1 MKLYKS
7 VISAL
12 ALGLVALSCQGQDPT
27 NVRVQNVLKKL
38 VSSNNSEVVG
48 LGSWISGKKYNDPLT
63 GGASD
68 HDMRLLLPQGTS
80 PEDALGEWKATQAK
94 LKEMVKAEFGEDADR
109 VLSTINLY
117 PPTQLVQGVEDGA
130 DAAER
135 FVGLGTVPNLGYTGA
150 VDASMEDS
158 MAKKLTEG
166 LYGPGASAFTQNYE
180 EDAGKLFYSYKGK
193 GVTGMTDLVH
203 ETEGVATYSAS
214 GMGNTS
220 LQWVEHA
227 EEAMHNG
234 NGKSLAK
241 YLERLQRDLI
251 KGRDMARCPIND
263 TYLKQL
269 QEAAAALRNDP
280 SAAETISGKI
290 SGLLE
295 RAQMDAAILRKYDDA
310 GEAQQALLKAALTS
324 MEDSKGI
331 GATLLEAMQ
340 KVPADQLV
348 EGLMAAMTT
357 WETSA
362 ALGEGNSGVAAVSL
376 SQLFLP
382 LGPALMAQLTN
393 QIMDAARDAGFSLMA
408 NSQDVADLLAGIF
421 TAGASPDAEAK
432 GYTLDQIVAEFW
444 TEQQLRGFVEARA
457 QQAADRGWGG
467 TATRAADAGVAD
479 AIFQRCYPRILGAW
493 RGKRDA
499 LTSEFKR
506 LEKQLAMDSL
516 LVGYAPVPAAIIAD
530 QPKANVT
537 VAATADAG
545 RAKKINRMKAIATAL
560 MGRRAK
566 NFWVSIDSYW
576 LGPGEQKDV
585 LADSRQ
591 FTFDTPGTYRVALRS
606 VISSGG
612 LGLPSDSPLV
622 TWLQR
627 KANVDVVVNGPPAP
641 GGELA
646 GIEKCSV
653 FSLSFNLNVKGNA
666 RSYEAS
672 FDCGS
677 GRRVAT
683 DKLNTVKWNGAGFTC
698 ERSFERIYTAGANG
712 SGSRILEREQQK
724 VTIMIDSAKKTI
736 KRLTWSYT
744 YHQEYPYP
752 APTDALFNTEDKGDS
767 FEFTDLPLRSVSKND
782 WISRWEFN
790 TGSSGVEMLSH
801 VVSAAEKYETH
812 IFVRDMNPP
821 EDHSTRNEDV
831 YKPADG
837 VGVSLSIVLSTLPPP
852 EKTVAKP
859 AK

>member
-12 ALGLVALSCQGQDPT
+12 ALGLAALSCQGQDPT

-38 VSSNNSEVVG
+38 VASNDREVVG

-68 HDMRLLLPQGTS
+68 HDMRLLLPQGTP
-80 PEDALGEWKATQAK
+80 PENALAEWRATQAK
-94 LKEMVKAEFGEDADR
+94 LKEMVKAEFGKDADR

-135 FVGLGTVPNLGYTGA
+135 FIGLQTVPNLGYTGT

-180 EDAGKLFYSYKGK
+180 EDAGKLFYSYQGK

-227 EEAMHNG
+227 EEAMKDG

-263 TYLKQL
+263 AYLKQL

-280 SAAETISGKI
+280 SAAGSISGKI
-290 SGLLE
+290 SSLLE

-324 MEDSKGI
+324 MEDSKGV

-340 KVPADQLV
+340 KVPAEQLV

-362 ALGEGNSGVAAVSL
+362 ALGEGNSGAAAVSL
-376 SQLFLP
+376 GQLFLP

-421 TAGASPDAEAK
+421 TAGGSPDAEAK
-432 GYTLDQIVAEFW
+432 GYTLDQIVADFS

-467 TATRAADAGVAD
+467 TATRVADAGVAD

-493 RGKRDA
+493 RAKRDA
-499 LTSEFKR
+499 LTAEFKR

-516 LVGYAPVPAAIIAD
+516 LVGYAPVPAAITAA

-537 VAATADAG
+537 VSTPADAG
-545 RAKKINRMKAIATAL
+545 RAKKIDRMKAIATAL
-560 MGRRAK
+560 MGKRAK

-576 LGPGEQKDV
+576 RGPGEQKDV

-591 FTFDTPGTYRVALRS
+591 FTFDSPGTYRVALRS

-646 GIEKCSV
+646 GIEKCRV
-653 FSLSFNLNVKGNA
+653 FNLSFTLAGKT

-677 GRRVAT
+677 GGRVAT

-698 ERSFERIYTAGANG
+698 ERSFEHIYASGVG
-712 SGSRILEREQQK
+712 GSRILEKEDQK

-736 KRLTWSYT
+736 QRLTWSCT
-744 YHQEYPYP
+744 YHKEYPYP
-752 APTDALFNTEDKGDS
+752 APTDALFNTEDKVDS
-767 FEFTDLPLRSVSKND
+767 FEFTDLPFRSVSKND

-790 TGSSGVEMLSH
+790 TGSSEVEMLSH
-801 VVSAAEKYETH
+801 VVSAAEKYEIHT
-812 IFVRDMNPP
+812 FVRDMNPP
-821 EDHSTRNEDV
+821 EDNSSRREDA
-831 YKPADG
+831 YQPADG
-837 VGVSLSIVLSTLPPP
+837 VRVSLSIVLSTLPPP
-852 EKTVAKP
+852 AKTVTKSAK
-859 AK
+859 